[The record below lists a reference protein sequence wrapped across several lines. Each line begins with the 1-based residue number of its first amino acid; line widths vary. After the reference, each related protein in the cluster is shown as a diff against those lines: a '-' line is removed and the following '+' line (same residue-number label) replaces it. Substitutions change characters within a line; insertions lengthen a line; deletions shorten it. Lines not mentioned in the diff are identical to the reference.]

1 MAQEVVSDC
10 VIHRPSSAK
19 GNYTP
24 PAVIR
29 KMFSQIK
36 QRCDLANRDRE
47 IRAANVTNPGYLK
60 SRIPVVKFGVQLAT
74 DGRDSIAQ
82 MLPAID
88 LAIEKVTTMPAYR
101 GVVFRVVPILY
112 FDWLACDSL
121 AVLEKFNRRE
131 VNVIF
136 GPINDFVLGAAARFS
151 TALYLV
157 PIVSPAASSIQLA
170 DKNEFGMLTR
180 MYFTYADLEWVIAS
194 TLIHFGWKPEIS
206 TPIAMITVQPITI
219 SDAFNAGWD
228 SFFQQQAIATVLV
241 NYKRHRYHVERG
253 VDEIRNIFKEL
264 PKVAR
269 IVILCAD
276 PDAVRQLMLIAYEL
290 GFINGEYVFINI
302 DLLSSSE
309 QQARPWFRLNAPA
322 EENKRAREA
331 YRVLM
336 TVTLRKPDSEEY
348 LKFAHEV
355 QRRAKNDY
363 NYSYA
368 SNEINPF
375 IGAFHDAVLL
385 YTLALKDTMDSGG
398 SISNGT
404 MLTYYM
410 RNRTFQGIAG
420 NVSVDINGDRNAD
433 YSLLDMNPKT
443 GVFEVVGNYF
453 GNAKKY
459 APVHT
464 KTIDW
469 ANEENAPPPDTPPC
483 GFDGTRCQQYNILR
497 ISIGVT
503 VTLVIFVL
511 GTIIGGVFMYRRA
524 RFKAELRA
532 MNWIIPWEA
541 LDPSS
546 NRTRH
551 HRRNSIG
558 YVNQKSAAVNRGN
571 AVAASGVT
579 VETNAAPATP
589 NSGDKAVVF
598 EVDTPSATSPER
610 QFLLAADEEGELDLD
625 IEKGPVEDNA
635 SIVADATSHLP
646 HPPSTQSSKVTF
658 GSPTTLQL
666 KQQQQQQKKRSSH
679 SGGMRA
685 IFKVSSAESHSTPPT
700 PQAMEDSWA
709 GGNSGGGMSNWWRRQ
724 QRWSRKSE
732 VLSQEDSNLGASSIG
747 GGGVG
752 WMTWLGG
759 SGVATHKK
767 SVHDFPPMSEKRRR
781 KVSSKRVPHSK
792 PRRKKSSFAWDG
804 GFMNNKSTRRSE
816 SMGSRDSLSSVDTIS
831 ESQFDLNQNKQVF
844 SSTTVYKGNV
854 VALKN
859 LPYHRVDLTNEL
871 LAEVN
876 RVKDLNYDHICH
888 FVGACI
894 EPQHLCLVYEYCPK
908 GSLKD
913 VLEDEQI
920 KLDWMFKFSLMQD
933 ICRGMIYL
941 HHNLGPHGKLK
952 SSNCMVDSRF
962 SLKITD
968 FDLHL
973 LRGPPPPPDYSPTYY
988 RSQLWTAPE
997 LLRAYPNHG
1006 EFRGTCKGDVY
1017 SFAIVCQE
1025 IIYRKGVFYRPDI
1038 SEPKAIVELVK
1049 LSPPFRPLLEV
1060 SQEDGCT
1067 ADLVGLIRSAWTEEP
1082 SFRPD
1087 FTAIKLSM
1095 RKFNEGGDTDNLLDN
1110 LLSRMEQYA
1119 NNLEDLVAERT
1130 DQYLVE
1136 KKKVE
1141 ELLYSILPK
1150 SVASQLIRKQ
1160 PVEAESF
1167 ESVTIY
1173 FSDIVEFTS
1182 LSADSTAIQVVELL
1196 NQLYTLFDSI
1206 IVRFDVYK
1214 VETIGD
1220 AYMVASGLPQRN
1232 GNQHA
1237 KEVARMAIE
1246 FLKSMSTF
1254 IIPHRP
1260 DRELK
1265 LRIGIHSGPV
1275 CAGVVGVKM
1284 PRYCLFGDTVN
1295 TSSRMES
1302 NGEPKRIHISR
1313 TTMSIL
1319 RTFRTF
1325 IMSKR
1330 GLVEMKGKGKMETYW
1345 LHGELRNI
1353 VDPPARGV
1361 ALVDNSCDL
1370 VTEAPPTSCGGG
1382 DGGDSGL
1389 PPPPPPAVPVSATTT
1404 PPVATIGVDPQL
1416 TATTPPPP
1424 LTATPMTAA
1433 VAAAKISSSAAI
1445 PTANN
1450 SPTSKTATSPTGLIR
1465 AI

>member
-1 MAQEVVSDC
+1 MLVVAGEVSERVSLILPLQKNAKVATYLAPALDYAINRIQALPFASRLPRLEFLWGDTKC
-10 VIHRPSSAK
+10 DVAVTLNLIFHFLMDDPVHAFIGPVCTFPLASAARIVGARFKRP
-19 GNYTP
+19 
-24 PAVIR
+24 
-29 KMFSQIK
+29 
-36 QRCDLANRDRE
+36 L
-47 IRAANVTNPGYLK
+47 VT
-60 SRIPVVKFGVQLAT
+60 FG
-74 DGRDSIAQ
+74 GFE
-82 MLPAID
+82 ID
-88 LAIEKVTTMPAYR
+88 LA
-101 GVVFRVVPILY
+101 
-112 FDWLACDSL
+112 
-121 AVLEKFNRRE
+121 
-131 VNVIF
+131 
-136 GPINDFVLGAAARFS
+136 
-151 TALYLV
+151 
-157 PIVSPAASSIQLA
+157 
-170 DKNEFGMLTR
+170 DKTRYPQLTR
-180 MYFTYADLEWVIAS
+180 LGGHHGSLNGFLYTVFTHFGWEPRAHKNIALLHVRVDETTADLEGVSPQIVAAAASAFFVAKAILSGGGLGGFRVEGVI
-194 TLIHFGWKPEIS
+194 TDHNNVEDMRQRMKQIS
-206 TPIAMITVQPITI
+206 SYGRV
-219 SDAFNAGWD
+219 
-228 SFFQQQAIATVLV
+228 
-241 NYKRHRYHVERG
+241 
-253 VDEIRNIFKEL
+253 
-264 PKVAR
+264 
-269 IVILCAD
+269 VILCAD

>member
-1 MAQEVVSDC
+1 MFRLQMTDARPTKSGHALLAVEKTSRRVSLILLLKKDGKVAVYLAPALDYAINRIQTLPFASRLPRLEFLWGDTKC
-10 VIHRPSSAK
+10 DVAVTLNLIFHFLMDEPVHAFIGPVCTFPLASAARIVGARFKRP
-19 GNYTP
+19 
-24 PAVIR
+24 
-29 KMFSQIK
+29 
-36 QRCDLANRDRE
+36 L
-47 IRAANVTNPGYLK
+47 VT
-60 SRIPVVKFGVQLAT
+60 FG
-74 DGRDSIAQ
+74 GFE
-82 MLPAID
+82 ID
-88 LAIEKVTTMPAYR
+88 LA
-101 GVVFRVVPILY
+101 
-112 FDWLACDSL
+112 
-121 AVLEKFNRRE
+121 
-131 VNVIF
+131 
-136 GPINDFVLGAAARFS
+136 
-151 TALYLV
+151 
-157 PIVSPAASSIQLA
+157 
-170 DKNEFGMLTR
+170 DKTRYPQLTR
-180 MYFTYADLEWVIAS
+180 LGGHHGSLNGFLYTIFTHFGWEPRAHKNIALLHVRVDEATADLEGVSPQIVAAAASAFFVAKAILSGGGLGGFRVEGVI
-194 TLIHFGWKPEIS
+194 TDHNNVEDMRQRMQQIS
-206 TPIAMITVQPITI
+206 SYGRV
-219 SDAFNAGWD
+219 
-228 SFFQQQAIATVLV
+228 
-241 NYKRHRYHVERG
+241 
-253 VDEIRNIFKEL
+253 
-264 PKVAR
+264 
-269 IVILCAD
+269 VILCAD

-309 QQARPWFRLNAPA
+309 QQARPWFRPNAPA

-363 NYSYA
+363 NYTYA

-385 YTLALKDTMDSGG
+385 YTLALKDTLDSGG

-433 YSLLDMNPKT
+433 YSLLDMNPTT

-469 ANEENAPPPDTPPC
+469 ANVENTPPPDTPPC

-497 ISIGVT
+497 ISIGVA
-503 VTLVIFVL
+503 VTLVVL
-511 GTIIGGVFMYRRA
+511 VFSIIIGGVFMYRRA

-541 LDPSS
+541 LDPFS
-546 NRTRH
+546 NRGRH
-551 HRRNSIG
+551 HRRTSIG
-558 YVNQKSAAVNRGN
+558 YVNQKSAAVNRD
-571 AVAASGVT
+571 
-579 VETNAAPATP
+579 NAAVPSAVNADTNGANATP
-589 NSGDKAVVF
+589 PSGDKTVVF
-598 EVDTPSATSPER
+598 EVDTPTATSPER
-610 QFLLAADEEGELDLD
+610 QFLLAGDEEEELDPD
-625 IEKGPVEDNA
+625 IEKGPVGNNPPA
-635 SIVADATSHLP
+635 VADATSHP
-646 HPPSTQSSKVTF
+646 PPPPSSQSSKVTF

-666 KQQQQQQKKRSSH
+666 KQQQHQPKKKSSH
-679 SGGMRA
+679 GSGMRTM
-685 IFKVSSAESHSTPPT
+685 FKVGTVESHSPPLT
-700 PQAMEDSWA
+700 PQAMEDSWH
-709 GGNSGGGMSNWWRRQ
+709 GSNSGGMSNWWHRQ

-732 VLSQEDSNLGASSIG
+732 ALSQEDPNSGVTGSGG

-759 SGVATHKK
+759 SGVPTHKK
-767 SVHDFPPMSEKRRR
+767 SAHEFPPMSEKRRR
-781 KVSSKRVPHSK
+781 KRQ
-792 PRRKKSSFAWDG
+792 
-804 GFMNNKSTRRSE
+804 SE
-816 SMGSRDSLSSVDTIS
+816 SMGSHDSLSSVDTIS
-831 ESQFDLNQNKQVF
+831 EAQFDLSPDKQVF
-844 SSTTVYKGNV
+844 SYTTIYKGNV
-854 VALKN
+854 VALKT

-973 LRGPPPPPDYSPTYY
+973 LRGPPPPPKDSTTYY
-988 RSQLWTAPE
+988 RNQLWTAPE
-997 LLRAYPNHG
+997 LLRQYPNHG
-1006 EFRGTCKGDVY
+1006 ELRGTYKGDIY
-1017 SFAIVCQE
+1017 SFAIVAQE
-1025 IIYRKGVFYRPDI
+1025 IIYRKGAFYRPDI
-1038 SEPKAIVELVK
+1038 SDPEAIVERVK
-1049 LSPPFRPLLEV
+1049 SSPPFRPLLEV
-1060 SQEDGCT
+1060 SEEGGCT
-1067 ADLVGLIRSAWTEEP
+1067 ADLVGLIQNAWAEEP
-1082 SFRPD
+1082 SVRPD
-1087 FTAIKLSM
+1087 FTTIKLSM

-1130 DQYLVE
+1130 EQYLVE
-1136 KKKVE
+1136 KRKVE
-1141 ELLYSILPK
+1141 DLLYSILPK

-1160 PVEAESF
+1160 SVKAESF

-1206 IVRFDVYK
+1206 TVRFDVYK

-1319 RTFRTF
+1319 RTFGTF

-1345 LHGELRNI
+1345 LHGEYRNI
-1353 VDPPARGV
+1353 VDPPAQGAV
-1361 ALVDNSCDL
+1361 LVDNSSDP
-1370 VTEAPPTSCGGG
+1370 VTEAPITSCGGG
-1382 DGGDSGL
+1382 GGGDS
-1389 PPPPPPAVPVSATTT
+1389 PPPHPPPAALVTANAT
-1404 PPVATIGVDPQL
+1404 PPVATNGVDPHL
-1416 TATTPPPP
+1416 LPTTLPPTS
-1424 LTATPMTAA
+1424 TATPMTAA
-1433 VAAAKISSSAAI
+1433 VATTKISSSAI
-1445 PTANN
+1445 PPNANS
-1450 SPTSKTATSPTGLIR
+1450 SPTSQTSTSPTGLVR